1 MALARDR
8 NNCNDSVEKVAKA
21 SSHNRGRHYA
31 YIGIAFSLFTILVTA
46 YLAMIIFSGSFA
58 AFEGFDGIAN
68 YFPFYDTAHN
78 VAEFHG
84 YSGRDIILVCC
95 SWGEELADGEITYFI
110 GDQIIDESSNGNRY
124 EVDESSVEA
133 VTRAFEEWDS
143 KIEGLKF
150 IETPTR
156 RGADVEVYF
165 REGQSEKAGITNNYY
180 DYYGFI
186 TKSYVQISTG
196 AFGFAFNSNQM
207 EQIVK
212 HEIGHA
218 LGLGHANFDG
228 NLMAAQVNR
237 GIGSVSSCDTEAVY
251 AANEWWFDKPV
262 VTQPLYLRQPTTD
275 HIECK

>member
-1 MALARDR
+1 MALASGR
-8 NNCNDSVEKVAKA
+8 NNCNDNGEKLPKV
-21 SSHNRGRHYA
+21 SSHRKGRHYA
-31 YIGIAFSLFTILVTA
+31 YIGIVFSIFMILATT
-46 YLAMIIFSGSFA
+46 YLAMVIFSGSFV
-58 AFEGFDGIAN
+58 AFDGFDDITN

-78 VAEFHG
+78 EAEFQG

-133 VTRAFEEWDS
+133 VTKAFEEWDS

-150 IETPTR
+150 TESPTR

-165 REGQSEKAGITNNYY
+165 REGQNEKAGITNNYY
-180 DYYGFI
+180 DFYGFI
-186 TKSYVQISTG
+186 TKSYVQISRG
-196 AFGFAFNSNQM
+196 AFGFAFSSDQM

-237 GIGSVSSCDTEAVY
+237 GIGSVSSCETEAVY
-251 AANEWWFDKPV
+251 AANEWWFDKPM
-262 VTQPLYLRQPTTD
+262 VTQPLYMRQPTTD

>member
-8 NNCNDSVEKVAKA
+8 NNCNDSGEKVANESGHKK
-21 SSHNRGRHYA
+21 GRHYA
-31 YIGIAFSLFTILVTA
+31 YIGIAFSLFTILATA
-46 YLAMIIFSGSFA
+46 YLAMVIFSGSFV
-58 AFEGFDGIAN
+58 AFDGFDDITN

-78 VAEFHG
+78 EAEFQG

-124 EVDESSVEA
+124 EVDE
-133 VTRAFEEWDS
+133 EWDS

-150 IETPTR
+150 TESPTR

-165 REGQSEKAGITNNYY
+165 REGQNEKAGITNNYY
-180 DYYGFI
+180 DFYGFI
-186 TKSYVQISTG
+186 TKSYVQISRG
-196 AFGFAFNSNQM
+196 AFGFAFSSNQM

-237 GIGSVSSCDTEAVY
+237 GIGSVSSCETEAVY
-251 AANEWWFDKPV
+251 AANEWWFDKPI
-262 VTQPLYLRQPTTD
+262 VTQPLYMRQPTTD

>member
-8 NNCNDSVEKVAKA
+8 NDCNDGSEKVAKV
-21 SSHNRGRHYA
+21 SSHKKGRHYT
-31 YIGIAFSLFTILVTA
+31 YIGIAFSLFTILATA
-46 YLAMIIFSGSFA
+46 YLAIVIFSGSFV
-58 AFEGFDGIAN
+58 AFEGFEVITN
-68 YFPFYDTAHN
+68 YFPFYDTASN
-78 VAEFHG
+78 EAEFQG

-110 GDQIIDESSNGNRY
+110 GEQIIDESSNDNGY
-124 EVDESSVEA
+124 EVHESSVEA
-133 VTRAFEEWDS
+133 ITNAFEEWDS

-150 IETPTR
+150 TESPTR

-165 REGQSEKAGITNNYY
+165 REGQNEKAGITNNYY

-186 TKSYVQISTG
+186 TKSYVQISSG
-196 AFGFAFNSNQM
+196 AFGLAFSSDQM

-237 GIGSVSSCDTEAVY
+237 GIGSVSSCETEAVY
-251 AANEWWFDKPV
+251 AANEWWFDKPIM
-262 VTQPLYLRQPTTD
+262 TQPHYMRHPTTN